1 MVATFALLAAATG
14 GIDLSSV
21 QSLIQSLA
29 DGLSTLILPLGIVGI
44 VVGAAMV
51 LIGYHHGANTIR
63 SSAIAIVIGGL
74 AKVIATA
81 LAGAAGGTTNGG

>member
-1 MVATFALLAAATG
+1 MLSTLAVIAAAG

-21 QSLIQSLA
+21 TALVQSLA

-44 VVGAAMV
+44 VIGAILV
-51 LIGYHHGANTIR
+51 LVGYHHGSNTIR
-63 SSAIAIVIGGL
+63 TSAIAIVIGGM

-81 LAGAAGGTTNGG
+81 LAGTVH

>member
-1 MVATFALLAAATG
+1 MLSTLAVLAAATG

-21 QSLIQSLA
+21 TTLVQSLA

-44 VVGAAMV
+44 VLGAAMV
-51 LIGYHHGANTIR
+51 LIGYHHGSNTIR
-63 SSAIAIVIGGL
+63 TAAIAIVVGGM

-81 LAGAAGGTTNGG
+81 LAGTTGSTGS